1 MFLNKIDQVDD
12 LELIDLVEL
21 ELRELLSSYDYP
33 GNKYTY
39 CKRSGLLALQAC
51 DKKWEKPIFLHPKKD
66 KDKPF

>member
-21 ELRELLSSYDYP
+21 ELVNCYRLMIILVI
-33 GNKYTY
+33 KYTY

-51 DKKWEKPIFLHPKKD
+51 DKNVRKTYIIFV
-66 KDKPF
+66 